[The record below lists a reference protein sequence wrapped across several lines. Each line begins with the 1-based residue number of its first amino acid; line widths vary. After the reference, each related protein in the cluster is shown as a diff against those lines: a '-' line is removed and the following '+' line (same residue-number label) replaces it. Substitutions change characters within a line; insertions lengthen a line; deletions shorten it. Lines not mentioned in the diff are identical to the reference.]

1 MDIDKLPL
9 SIKKFVMNKPYKIDS
24 VGESGSKVIII
35 DDWV

>member
-24 VGESGSKVIII
+24 VGESGSYKN
-35 DDWV
+35 DKMKK

>member
-1 MDIDKLPL
+1 MDINKLPL

-24 VGESGSKVIII
+24 VGESDSKVIIF